1 MKTSSD
7 SYSGRT
13 ALAYVTEKMHQND
26 ENGAIADGTFDGEN
40 ALVIRRRYDEKDY
53 VTYLYA
59 YDGYL
64 RELFIRDGTEAKASD
79 GRKILA
85 TKDFEA
91 KCEERCKIDW
101 RRFME
106 RTPAKRSSLFLLEL
120 MIAIL
125 FFCLASAVCVQ
136 IFVKAHTISRETQE
150 LNTAL
155 EKVSGY
161 TELFLADALT
171 EDTEVFYD
179 ASWQECS
186 KDEASYEIVIRVE
199 PDGKLLHGTFTV
211 QRLSGEQPEEIYSVE
226 TDRMTG
232 TERE

>member
-1 MKTSSD
+1 
-7 SYSGRT
+7 
-13 ALAYVTEKMHQND
+13 
-26 ENGAIADGTFDGEN
+26 
-40 ALVIRRRYDEKDY
+40 
-53 VTYLYA
+53 
-59 YDGYL
+59 
-64 RELFIRDGTEAKASD
+64 
-79 GRKILA
+79 
-85 TKDFEA
+85 
-91 KCEERCKIDW
+91 
-101 RRFME
+101 ME

-171 EDTEVFYD
+171 EDQKIYYD
-179 ASWQECS
+179 ADWQECS
-186 KDEASYEIVIRVE
+186 EDKASYLIEIQVE
-199 PDGKLLHGTFTV
+199 PDGKLLHGTFTAK
-211 QRLSGEQPEEIYSVE
+211 RLTGEQEKEIYSAE
-226 TDRMTG
+226 TERMPG

>member
-1 MKTSSD
+1 
-7 SYSGRT
+7 
-13 ALAYVTEKMHQND
+13 
-26 ENGAIADGTFDGEN
+26 
-40 ALVIRRRYDEKDY
+40 
-53 VTYLYA
+53 
-59 YDGYL
+59 
-64 RELFIRDGTEAKASD
+64 
-79 GRKILA
+79 
-85 TKDFEA
+85 
-91 KCEERCKIDW
+91 
-101 RRFME
+101 ME

-136 IFVKAHTISRETQE
+136 IFVKAHTTSRGTQE

-161 TELFLADALT
+161 TELFLADALA

-179 ASWQECS
+179 ADWQECS

-232 TERE
+232 TERECRDEEKETGIVPGDSDRNAVPACDLCNPVSGDICHTLTVKCKKGSEL

>member
-1 MKTSSD
+1 
-7 SYSGRT
+7 
-13 ALAYVTEKMHQND
+13 
-26 ENGAIADGTFDGEN
+26 
-40 ALVIRRRYDEKDY
+40 
-53 VTYLYA
+53 
-59 YDGYL
+59 
-64 RELFIRDGTEAKASD
+64 
-79 GRKILA
+79 
-85 TKDFEA
+85 
-91 KCEERCKIDW
+91 
-101 RRFME
+101 ME

-171 EDTEVFYD
+171 GDTEVFYD
-179 ASWQECS
+179 ADWQECS

>member
-1 MKTSSD
+1 
-7 SYSGRT
+7 
-13 ALAYVTEKMHQND
+13 
-26 ENGAIADGTFDGEN
+26 
-40 ALVIRRRYDEKDY
+40 
-53 VTYLYA
+53 
-59 YDGYL
+59 
-64 RELFIRDGTEAKASD
+64 
-79 GRKILA
+79 
-85 TKDFEA
+85 
-91 KCEERCKIDW
+91 
-101 RRFME
+101 ME

-136 IFVKAHTISRETQE
+136 IFVKAHTTSRETQE

-161 TELFLADALT
+161 TELFLA
-171 EDTEVFYD
+171 YD
-179 ASWQECS
+179 ADWQECS

-199 PDGKLLHGTFTV
+199 PDGKLLHGAFTV

>member
-1 MKTSSD
+1 
-7 SYSGRT
+7 
-13 ALAYVTEKMHQND
+13 
-26 ENGAIADGTFDGEN
+26 
-40 ALVIRRRYDEKDY
+40 
-53 VTYLYA
+53 
-59 YDGYL
+59 
-64 RELFIRDGTEAKASD
+64 
-79 GRKILA
+79 
-85 TKDFEA
+85 
-91 KCEERCKIDW
+91 
-101 RRFME
+101 ME

-186 KDEASYEIVIRVE
+186 KDEASYEIVIRWSRME
-199 PDGKLLHGTFTV
+199 SFCMEHL
-211 QRLSGEQPEEIYSVE
+211 RCSACPENSRKKSI
-226 TDRMTG
+226 RWKQTG
-232 TERE
+232 